1 MPLNPDFRRW
11 DVSVVPGAAVATFGF
26 DVSAV
31 AVLTDPETG
40 AVLYDTAGSP
50 VLLSAWLNSE
60 ATSDDLDW
68 IAETLLKLAVLR
80 RAEAARA

>member
-40 AVLYDTAGSP
+40 AVVHDGSDDP
-50 VLLSAWLNSE
+50 VLLSEWLTAE
-60 ATSDDLDW
+60 ATADDLAW
-68 IAETLLKLAVLR
+68 IADQLLRLAVLR
-80 RAEAARA
+80 RAEAASA